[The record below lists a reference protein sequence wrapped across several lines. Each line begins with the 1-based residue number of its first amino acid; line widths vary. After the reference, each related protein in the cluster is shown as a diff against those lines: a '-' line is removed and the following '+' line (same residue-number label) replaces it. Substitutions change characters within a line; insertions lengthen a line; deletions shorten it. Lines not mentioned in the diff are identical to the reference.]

1 MCLFLC
7 VWLCVCVSVY
17 MCESICACV
26 YVYVYMYISV
36 YIWIYIYI
44 YIYIYIDC
52 FIGVFELLRLDIVF
66 TLFVN
71 AQSLYI
77 SILSFNVC
85 VLTAA
90 LKLSEQFFI
99 LKLSKNRKAMQS
111 SS

>member
-1 MCLFLC
+1 MCVRLC
-7 VWLCVCVSVY
+7 
-17 MCESICACV
+17 ICI
-26 YVYVYMYISV
+26 YVYKCIYMD
-36 YIWIYIYI
+36 IYIYI